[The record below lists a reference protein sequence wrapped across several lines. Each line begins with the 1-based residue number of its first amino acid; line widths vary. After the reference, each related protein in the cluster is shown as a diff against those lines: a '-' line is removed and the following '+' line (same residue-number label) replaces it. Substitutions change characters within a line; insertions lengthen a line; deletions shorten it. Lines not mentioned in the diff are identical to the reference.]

1 MKKTRLLGA
10 LLALC
15 LSLGLLPMAA
25 LAAPASLTGTW
36 EGYYYANQGQTGLT
50 LTLNDDGTGVFE
62 FYNMPGRSNAKN
74 GSYTVRVDYDGDTI
88 VIPGVEWIDRP
99 SGYGFVTLYG
109 TLSGDELTGNVDRN
123 GSWPLYLVRDNA
135 ARQELD
141 KTVFDGHK
149 YERVDQGMTWTQAKA
164 YCERQ
169 GGYLACVNSRAE
181 QEYLQGLI
189 AGGTKNM
196 YWIGAYR
203 TDYGFRWLDGSELTY
218 ANWDAGE
225 PNNYQG
231 DEAYAEMYRLPSPFN
246 DQGRAG
252 AWNDAPD
259 DNAHDDSEFFLLG
272 NVGFLCEW
280 DAYSE
285 SSQWATPE
293 LQEAA
298 EKGLIPDSLVGE
310 DMTRPITRGEFA
322 AVVVKLY
329 EQLNST
335 RTVMSGEA
343 KFKDIAS
350 DVNRNEILKAY
361 NISAVRGVSE
371 TEYAPGVQLN
381 REQMATMLCR
391 VIKRSTWPEWTVEA
405 DGQDK
410 YRLDLTGATY
420 FADNDQISDYARE
433 SVYYMAKTGIILG
446 KGDNRFAPRNATSQQ
461 EAEGY
466 ANATREQAVAI
477 SLRIYNQNK

>member
-1 MKKTRLLGA
+1 M
-10 LLALC
+10 
-15 LSLGLLPMAA
+15 
-25 LAAPASLTGTW
+25 
-36 EGYYYANQGQTGLT
+36 
-50 LTLNDDGTGVFE
+50 
-62 FYNMPGRSNAKN
+62 
-74 GSYTVRVDYDGDTI
+74 
-88 VIPGVEWIDRP
+88 
-99 SGYGFVTLYG
+99 
-109 TLSGDELTGNVDRN
+109 
-123 GSWPLYLVRDNA
+123 
-135 ARQELD
+135 
-141 KTVFDGHK
+141 
-149 YERVDQGMTWTQAKA
+149 
-164 YCERQ
+164 
-169 GGYLACVNSRAE
+169 
-181 QEYLQGLI
+181 
-189 AGGTKNM
+189 
-196 YWIGAYR
+196 
-203 TDYGFRWLDGSELTY
+203 
-218 ANWDAGE
+218 
-225 PNNYQG
+225 
-231 DEAYAEMYRLPSPFN
+231 
-246 DQGRAG
+246 
-252 AWNDAPD
+252 
-259 DNAHDDSEFFLLG
+259 
-272 NVGFLCEW
+272 GFLCEW

-433 SVYYMAKTGIILG
+433 SVYYMAQTGIILG